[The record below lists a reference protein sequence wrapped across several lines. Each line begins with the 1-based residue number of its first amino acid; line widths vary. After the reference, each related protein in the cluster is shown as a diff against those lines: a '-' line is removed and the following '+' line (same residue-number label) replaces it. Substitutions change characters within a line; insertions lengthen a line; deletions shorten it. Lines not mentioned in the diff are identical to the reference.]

1 MIRNAAVAGTFYEAD
16 PDSLRKQI
24 EGCFKH
30 QLGPGQVPE
39 NIGETREIKSLIAP
53 HAGYM
58 YSGPVAAHSY
68 FHLAKDGLPE
78 TFLILCPNHTGM
90 GSGVS
95 TVTEGQWKTPLGLA
109 GIDSEF
115 AERLI
120 ENASIIDSEPM
131 AHIQEHSCEVQIP
144 FIQYLAEKSDKKF
157 EIVPICMWMQDLQT
171 ATEIGTAIAK
181 TNQELER
188 DVVIV
193 ASTDFT
199 HYKPHDVAYNNDHQV
214 LDAIEALDEKAVM
227 SRVEELNVTMCGFG
241 PVNIAIV
248 YSKLMGA
255 EKVEVLKYA
264 TSGDITGDR
273 SAVVGYAAAVIR

>member
-1 MIRNAAVAGTFYEAD
+1 MIRNPVVAGTFYEAD

-30 QLGPGQVPE
+30 QLGPGEIPE
-39 NIGETREIKSLIAP
+39 NIGENREIKSIIAP

-68 FHLAKDGLPE
+68 LKLAEDGIPE

-109 GIDSEF
+109 DIDGEF
-115 AERLI
+115 ALKLMQK
-120 ENASIIDSEPM
+120 APIIDSEPL
-131 AHIQEHSCEVQIP
+131 AHMQEHSCEVQIP
-144 FIQYLAEKSDKKF
+144 FIQYLAEKADREF
-157 EIVPICMWMQDLQT
+157 NIVPICMWMQDLQT
-171 ATEIGTAIAK
+171 ATEIGHAIAH
-181 TNQELER
+181 TSQELER

-199 HYKPHDVAYNNDHQV
+199 HYKPQDLAYNNDHQV
-214 LDAIEALDEKAVM
+214 LQAINALDEKAVM
-227 SRVEELNVTMCGFG
+227 DRVQELNVTMCGFG
-241 PVNIAIV
+241 PVTTAIV
-248 YSKLMGA
+248 YSKIMGA
-255 EKVEVLKYA
+255 LEVEILKYA
-264 TSGDITGDR
+264 TSGDITGDK

>member
-1 MIRNAAVAGTFYEAD
+1 MIRTAAVAGTFYEAD

-39 NIGETREIKSLIAP
+39 NIGETREIKSIIAP

-68 FHLAKDGLPE
+68 LRLAEDGLPE

-95 TVTEGQWKTPLGLA
+95 TVTEGQWKTPLGLVD
-109 GIDSEF
+109 IDSEF

-120 ENASIIDSEPM
+120 ENAPIIDPEPL
-131 AHIQEHSCEVQIP
+131 AHSQEHSCEVQIP
-144 FIQYLAEKSDKKF
+144 FIQYLAEKTGKIF
-157 EIVPICMWMQDLQT
+157 EIVPICMWMQDLLT

-181 TNQELER
+181 TSQELER

-199 HYKPHDVAYNNDHQV
+199 HYKPYEVAYNNDHQV

-241 PVNIAIV
+241 PVNTSIV

-264 TSGDITGDR
+264 TSGDITGDK